1 MIGAHLAAINQ
12 NSLISYN
19 TCPDIAIHALHRITY
34 VYYVILLI
42 NNFTGIYI
50 CNLLRSSA
58 YWYPPTSRGIPLNLS
73 KLRVFMI

>member
-19 TCPDIAIHALHRITY
+19 TCPDIAIHALHRIAY

-50 CNLLRSSA
+50 SVIYCVALHID
-58 YWYPPTSRGIPLNLS
+58 IPQ
-73 KLRVFMI
+73 RPEGFH